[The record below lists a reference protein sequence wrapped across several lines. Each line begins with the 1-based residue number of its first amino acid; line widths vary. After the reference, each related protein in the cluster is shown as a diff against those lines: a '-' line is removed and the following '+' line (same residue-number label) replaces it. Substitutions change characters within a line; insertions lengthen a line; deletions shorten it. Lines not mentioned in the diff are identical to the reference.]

1 MSRRCRNNK
10 KIMFKL
16 NKPIRIAKDK
26 QLRNKIIYVLGMLV
40 VFRLLAHIPMP
51 GIDVE
56 KLKEFFAGNQLLGL
70 LSMFTGGGMENFSL
84 VMLGVGPYITASII
98 MQLLTMI
105 FPRIKEMY
113 QEEGE
118 AGRQKFNQYTR
129 MATVPLAMLQGFGMI
144 TLLKNKGVV
153 EAMDPFT
160 LATNIIV
167 ITAGT
172 VFLMW
177 LGELISEKKIGN
189 GISLIIFAGIVA
201 GFPMSI
207 QQTLST
213 FTPDQLPTIVGF
225 LILFIIVIIG
235 IVLVTEAQRNI
246 PVSYA
251 RRVRGSKMYGGVSTY
266 LPLRVNAAGMIPII
280 FAMSIMLFPGIIA
293 SFFVHSQT
301 PWIAHG
307 AEMVR
312 DLFANHLFYGAA
324 YFIMVVL
331 FTYFYTAIVFDPKN
345 VAENLQKNGGFVP
358 GIRPGRQTADFLF
371 KVMNR
376 ITLVGAIFLG
386 LIAVLPF
393 IGQAL
398 THITTM
404 VLGGAAILIV
414 VGVVL
419 DTVNQI
425 NSQLTMRDYDEL

>member
-1 MSRRCRNNK
+1 M
-10 KIMFKL
+10 IKL
-16 NKPIRIAKDK
+16 NKLIRIAKDK
-26 QLRNKIIYVLGMLV
+26 QLRNKILYVTGLLI
-40 VFRLLAHIPMP
+40 VFRALAHIPIP
-51 GIDVE
+51 GIDLE
-56 KLKEFFAGNQLLGL
+56 KLKDFFAGNQLLGL
-70 LSMFTGGGMENFSL
+70 LSMFTGGGMKSFSL

-105 FPRIKEMY
+105 FPQIKEMY

-129 MATVPLAMLQGFGMI
+129 MATVPLAALQGFGMI
-144 TLLKNKGVV
+144 TLLKNQGVI
-153 EAMDPFT
+153 EAMGTFN
-160 LATNIIV
+160 LITNITI

-213 FTPDQLPTIVGF
+213 FTPDQLPTIIG
-225 LILFIIVIIG
+225 FIILSVIVVLG
-235 IVLVTEAQRNI
+235 IVLVTEAQRNV

-251 RRVRGSKMYGGVSTY
+251 RRVRGNKMYGGASTY
-266 LPLRVNAAGMIPII
+266 LPLRVNSAGMIPII
-280 FAMSIMLFPGIIA
+280 FAMSIMLFPGIVA
-293 SFFVHSQT
+293 SFLIHSKT
-301 PWIAHG
+301 DFIAQG
-307 AEMVR
+307 AVMVR
-312 DLFANHLFYGAA
+312 DLFANQFFYGAA

-358 GIRPGRQTADFLF
+358 GMRPGRQTADFLS

-376 ITLVGAIFLG
+376 ITLVGAVFLG

-419 DTVNQI
+419 DTVQQI

>member
-1 MSRRCRNNK
+1 M
-10 KIMFKL
+10 IKL
-16 NKPIRIAKDK
+16 NKLIRIAKDK
-26 QLRNKIIYVLGMLV
+26 QLRNKILYVTGLLI
-40 VFRLLAHIPMP
+40 VFRVLAHIPIP
-51 GIDVE
+51 GIDLE
-56 KLKEFFAGNQLLGL
+56 RLKEFFAGNQLLGL

-105 FPRIKEMY
+105 FPQIKEMY
-113 QEEGE
+113 QEAGE

-129 MATVPLAMLQGFGMI
+129 MATVPLAALQGFAMI
-144 TLLKNKGVV
+144 TLLKNQGVI

-160 LATNIIV
+160 LATNITI

-172 VFLMW
+172 IFLMW

-213 FTPDQLPTIVGF
+213 FTADQLPTIVGF
-225 LILFIIVIIG
+225 LILSVIVVLG

-251 RRVRGSKMYGGVSTY
+251 RRVRGNKMYGGVSTY
-266 LPLRVNAAGMIPII
+266 LPLRVNSAGMIPII
-280 FAMSIMLFPGIIA
+280 FAMSIMLFPGIVA
-293 SFFVHSQT
+293 SFLVHSSNT
-301 PWIAHG
+301 WIAQG
-307 AEMVR
+307 AAMTR
-312 DLFANHLFYGAA
+312 DLFANQLFYGAA
-324 YFIMVVL
+324 YFITVVL

-358 GIRPGRQTADFLF
+358 GMRPGRQTADFLF

-376 ITLVGAIFLG
+376 ITLVGAVFLG

-419 DTVNQI
+419 DTVRQI